1 MGGAT
6 ARGLIANKVVAA
18 GDVCCCDHNQT
29 KLDALKAFDG
39 GIHTTL
45 SSREAA
51 GGADMI
57 VLSVK
62 PWCVEKS
69 LAEIRDLI
77 HTDRQDLVV
86 IAAGVTFEMLKGYLQ
101 DANATLF
108 SVIPNTAI
116 EVGSSMT
123 FVAAC
128 NSTPQRTARIVEMF
142 DSLGKALLIPEEKMA
157 AGTALASCGIAYAM
171 RYVRAAMEGGIELGF
186 KADDARDIVLN
197 TVKGATDLLLSSGEH
212 PEDAIDKVTTPGGI
226 TIKGLNEMEKEGFS
240 HAVIA
245 GLKASK

>member
-1 MGGAT
+1 MGGAI
-6 ARGLIANKVVAA
+6 ARGLVGKGVLA
-18 GDVCCCDHNQT
+18 GKDIVCCDHNKE
-29 KLDALKAFDG
+29 KLARLKEFNKD
-39 GIHTTL
+39 IDITL

-51 GGADMI
+51 DGADII

-62 PWCVEKS
+62 PWCVEAS

-77 HTDRQDLVV
+77 DTGRQDLVS
-86 IAAGVTFEMLKGYLQ
+86 IAAGVSFDTLKGYLQ
-101 DANATLF
+101 NTDATLF
-108 SVIPNTAI
+108 RVIPNTAI

-123 FVAAC
+123 FVSEC
-128 NSTPQRTARIVEMF
+128 NSTPERTARIVQMF
-142 DSLGKALLIPEEKMA
+142 DALGHAMLIEEEKMA

-171 RYVRAAMEGGIELGF
+171 RYIRAAMEGGIELGF
-186 KADDARDIVLN
+186 RAADARDIVLN
-197 TVKGATDLLLSSGEH
+197 TVKGATDLLIASGEH

-245 GLKASK
+245 GLKASR